1 MNAFMSPKTRY
12 LTLPLFLLLFLTTFC
27 LTPTLAQSS
36 DNYYKVSGYVF
47 GLKDKK
53 SKQDTYVLAYRVK
66 RNEAEEVVSYQSV
79 GEGNFFVTK
88 IDGRFSLMLSGNYEY
103 VIEFVK
109 DGFLMETFPFKKK
122 NVAGGEHI
130 KIEIPLKKGNS
141 ILLSET
147 FIDED
152 TEVPLAEV
160 EVTLIDPTTKV
171 IKKVMTDREGR
182 YFISIQKEG
191 RFALGGIKK
200 DYFHSGYET
209 IQINLK
215 NYKTYDRK
223 IPIQKIT
230 VGYKVKLGELYYN
243 INDTSITA
251 TGQRVLNELLKVLL
265 NNPDLVIELGCHT
278 DSRGDDAYNLTL
290 SKNRAKSAIR
300 YLIAKGIDPKRLRA
314 KGYGETQL
322 INQCKNGV
330 KCDSDKHE
338 ENRRVEYTILSL
350 GEN

>member
-1 MNAFMSPKTRY
+1 M
-12 LTLPLFLLLFLTTFC
+12 
-27 LTPTLAQSS
+27 
-36 DNYYKVSGYVF
+36 
-47 GLKDKK
+47 
-53 SKQDTYVLAYRVK
+53 
-66 RNEAEEVVSYQSV
+66 
-79 GEGNFFVTK
+79 
-88 IDGRFSLMLSGNYEY
+88 
-103 VIEFVK
+103 
-109 DGFLMETFPFKKK
+109 
-122 NVAGGEHI
+122 
-130 KIEIPLKKGNS
+130 
-141 ILLSET
+141 
-147 FIDED
+147 
-152 TEVPLAEV
+152 
-160 EVTLIDPTTKV
+160 
-171 IKKVMTDREGR
+171 
-182 YFISIQKEG
+182 
-191 RFALGGIKK
+191 
-200 DYFHSGYET
+200 
-209 IQINLK
+209 
-215 NYKTYDRK
+215 
-223 IPIQKIT
+223 
-230 VGYKVKLGELYYN
+230 GYKVKLGELYYN